1 MRTKIWKVFIL
12 KFQQRNGDDSSDDEW
27 SRGEKARKQD
37 LKERDDFANRINKK
51 DKENTRKIVKAK
63 KVSDGCGG
71 CGGCGVSK

>member
-1 MRTKIWKVFIL
+1 MWKVFIL